1 MEEEQHSREVQ
12 EVKLSP
18 APFPIAAVMI
28 HVADIAGGL
37 NWYARAFPDAVRRP
51 FPNSS
56 FEYLDCGGVMLE
68 LVPADAKVQSGAA
81 GTVVYWQ
88 VEDFAA
94 ALAHMQSLGAE
105 IYRGPMQ
112 IEGGQRMCQV
122 RDPWG
127 NCIGLRG
134 PFTESIC

>member
-12 EVKLSP
+12 EMKLSP
-18 APFPIAAVMI
+18 ARCPIAAVMI
-28 HVADIAGGL
+28 HVADIAEGL
-37 NWYARAFPDAVRRP
+37 NWYARAFPDAVRRT
-51 FPNSS
+51 FPDSP

-81 GTVVYWQ
+81 GSVVYWQ

-94 ALAHMQSLGAE
+94 ALAHLQSLGAE
-105 IYRGPMQ
+105 LYRGPMQ
-112 IEGGQRMCQV
+112 IEGGQRMGQV

-127 NCIGLRG
+127 NPIGLRG
-134 PFTESIC
+134 PLTEKLC